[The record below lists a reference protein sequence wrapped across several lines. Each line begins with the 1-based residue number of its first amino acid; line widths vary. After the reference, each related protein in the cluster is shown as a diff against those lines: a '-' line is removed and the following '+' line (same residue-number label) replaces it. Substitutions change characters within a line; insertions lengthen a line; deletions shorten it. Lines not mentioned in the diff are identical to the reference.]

1 MRAAPQV
8 ARPTMVD
15 PTTLVLG
22 DNVRR
27 TVRVDTEFKRDVA
40 ARGVRQPIEVRYD
53 AVGNLT
59 VVTGQRRTLAAVE
72 AGLAEVPV
80 VLVDDIADE
89 ADRIV
94 EQLGENHHR
103 AGLTTADD
111 AAAIKQLALFGLS
124 SAQIAKRTQRPKDE
138 ITAALAL
145 ADAAEESK
153 AVVVEHD
160 VDLVTA
166 AKIVDV
172 AGGRADVAAELI
184 AVATEQ
190 PTQIDHALEQKRRQI
205 AIEDTIAARIA
216 ELKAQGVTVLDKT
229 PSYDDKTI
237 ARLSELTDKPKKNA
251 SGPVIDPAAHQQ
263 TCPGHRVWVGTRG
276 YWDDEILTL
285 VYCQDWQTHGHVPKY
300 PSAGST
306 SKAAGDP
313 EEASAERKRVIAN
326 NKASDAAQA
335 VRRQWVTDLLQRQQL
350 PADAVEYAATMIA
363 RFPAFVSDYTA
374 RNTLNELWPSKARS
388 VETVDAPGKTES
400 VRALLAIACSIGE
413 SGLPRDFWRNPTT
426 EYGAGKARGVRH
438 LERLHQWGYPLS
450 DVESEW
456 LDPKSTKKKG

>member
-1 MRAAPQV
+1 MSAPQV

-59 VVTGQRRTLAAVE
+59 VVTGQRRTLAAIE
-72 AGLAEVPV
+72 ARLAEVPV

-145 ADAAEESK
+145 ADADEASK
-153 AVVVEHD
+153 ASVVEHD

-166 AKIVDV
+166 AKILGV
-172 AGGRADVAAELI
+172 ATGRPDVAAELVT
-184 AVATEQ
+184 VATEQ
-190 PTQIDHALEQKRRQI
+190 PTKIDHAIEQKRRQI

-216 ELKAQGVTVLDKT
+216 ELKAQGVTVLDT
-229 PSYDDKTI
+229 FPSYDDTSF
-237 ARLSELTDKPKKNA
+237 ARLSELTDKPSDKGSAPEVDA
-251 SGPVIDPAAHQQ
+251 SAHQQ
-263 TCPGHRVWVGTRG
+263 TCPGHRVWIGRRST
-276 YWDDEILTL
+276 WDDEIVT
-285 VYCQDWQTHGHVPKY
+285 VAFCEDWKKRGHSPRY
-300 PSAGST
+300 PRVTSAS
-306 SKAAGDP
+306 SAPADP
-313 EEASAERKRVIAN
+313 EAAKGERRRVIEN

-335 VRRQWVTDLLQRQQL
+335 VRRQWITDLLQRQQL

-374 RNTLNELWPSKARS
+374 RGVLDEIWPTKGRK

-413 SGLPRDFWRNPTT
+413 SGLPRDFWRNPTK
-426 EYGAGKARGVRH
+426 EYGGRERARGVRH
-438 LERLHQWGYPLS
+438 LERLHQWGYPLA

-456 LDPKSTKKKG
+456 LDPKSTKKGG

>member
-1 MRAAPQV
+1 MSAPQV

-59 VVTGQRRTLAAVE
+59 VVTGQRRTLAAIE
-72 AGLAEVPV
+72 ARLAEVPV

-103 AGLTTADD
+103 AGLTTGDD

-138 ITAALAL
+138 VTAALAL
-145 ADAAEESK
+145 ADADEASK
-153 AVVVEHD
+153 ASVVEHD

-166 AKIVDV
+166 AKILGV
-172 AGGRADVAAELI
+172 ATGRPDVAAELVEV
-184 AVATEQ
+184 AVHRPGQFE
-190 PTQIDHALEQKRRQI
+190 HELERTRREV
-205 AIEDTIAARIA
+205 AVEDTIAARVA
-216 ELKAQGVTVLDKT
+216 ELQAQGVVVLDA
-229 PSYDDKTI
+229 PPRYDDKAF
-237 ARLSELTDKPKKNA
+237 ARLGELAGD
-251 SGPVIDPAAHQQ
+251 IDPAAHQQ
-263 TCPGHRVWVGTRG
+263 TCAGHRVFVGRIPS
-276 YWDDEILTL
+276 WSDDVSEIA
-285 VYCQDWQTHGHVPKY
+285 YCEDWKQHGH
-300 PSAGST
+300 
-306 SKAAGDP
+306 AARHSRSSSSPAADP
-313 EEASAERKRVIAN
+313 EEASAERRRVIAN

-335 VRRQWVTDLLQRQQL
+335 VRRQWVTELLHRQQL

-374 RNTLNELWPSKARS
+374 RSVLDEIWAAKGRK

-438 LERLHQWGYPLS
+438 LERLQQWGYPLS

-456 LDPKSTKKKG
+456 LDPKSTNEKG